1 MSCWSRSEPPD
12 PAPQECLE
20 RICAPQRRTAA
31 KRPDGRRDMLRKTL
45 GFAVVLTLSFVFLA
59 RPAEAFRQPVTVVD
73 RTALTFTYIPITN
86 TAGGG
91 KSEFD
96 VGLSYALGPTWDLLL
111 SYSSQIG
118 ATPGSAF
125 RGGARYHLPPPN
137 PDLDVYLTAQ
147 YANEDTGVPTTGFLV
162 GAGFTQ
168 QLAPTLKVYS
178 AFAYHSQMNFGLF
191 DFGVQYQI
199 SRQLAVVVGIS
210 SGSDVLLGTIPQ
222 VRDYFGLNYTLFSR

>member
-1 MSCWSRSEPPD
+1 
-12 PAPQECLE
+12 
-20 RICAPQRRTAA
+20 
-31 KRPDGRRDMLRKTL
+31 MLRKTL

-73 RTALTFTYIPITN
+73 RTALTFTYIPISN
-86 TAGGG
+86 TAAGG

-111 SYSSQIG
+111 SYSSQSG

-147 YANEDTGVPTTGFLV
+147 YANDSVAGFPSTTGFLV

-168 QLAPTLKVYS
+168 QLAPTFKVYS
-178 AFAYHSQMNFGLF
+178 VFVYHSDMNFGLF
-191 DFGVQYQI
+191 DFGVQYQV
-199 SRQLAVVVGIS
+199 SRQLSVVVGIS
-210 SGSDVLLGTIPQ
+210 TGSDVIIGTIPQ
-222 VRDYFGLNYTLFSR
+222 ARDYFGLNYTLFSR

>member
-1 MSCWSRSEPPD
+1 
-12 PAPQECLE
+12 
-20 RICAPQRRTAA
+20 
-31 KRPDGRRDMLRKTL
+31 MLRKTL

-73 RTALTFTYIPITN
+73 RTALTFTYIPISN

-96 VGLSYALGPTWDLLL
+96 IGLSYALGPTWDLLL
-111 SYSSQIG
+111 SYSSQAG
-118 ATPGSAF
+118 ATSGSAF

-147 YANEDTGVPTTGFLV
+147 YANDLVVGVPTTGFLV

-168 QLAPTLKVYS
+168 QLAPTFKVYS
-178 AFAYHSQMNFGLF
+178 AFAYHSERNFGLF
-191 DFGVQYQI
+191 DFGVQYQV
-199 SRQLAVVVGIS
+199 SQQLAVVVGIS
-210 SGSDVLLGTIPQ
+210 TGSDVILGTIPLAL
-222 VRDYFGLNYTLFSR
+222 DYFGLNYTLFSR

>member
-1 MSCWSRSEPPD
+1 
-12 PAPQECLE
+12 
-20 RICAPQRRTAA
+20 
-31 KRPDGRRDMLRKTL
+31 MLRKAL

-86 TAGGG
+86 TAFGG

-96 VGLSYALGPTWDLLL
+96 VGLSYALSPTWDLLL
-111 SYSSQIG
+111 SYSSQAG
-118 ATPGSAF
+118 STPGSAF

-147 YANEDTGVPTTGFLV
+147 YANDLVAGVPTTGFLV

-168 QLAPTLKVYS
+168 QLAPTFKVYS

-210 SGSDVLLGTIPQ
+210 TGSDVVAGTVPLA
-222 VRDYFGLNYTLFSR
+222 VDYFGLNYTLFLR

>member
-1 MSCWSRSEPPD
+1 
-12 PAPQECLE
+12 
-20 RICAPQRRTAA
+20 
-31 KRPDGRRDMLRKTL
+31 MLRKTL

-73 RTALTFTYIPITN
+73 RTALTLTYIPITN
-86 TAGGG
+86 TAFGG
-91 KSEFD
+91 KSEFN

-111 SYSSQIG
+111 SSSSQIG

-125 RGGARYHLPPPN
+125 RAGARYHLPPPN
-137 PDLDVYLTAQ
+137 PDLDVYLTGQ
-147 YANEDTGVPTTGFLV
+147 FANDLVAGVPTTGFLL

-168 QLAPTLKVYS
+168 QLAPTFKVYS
-178 AFAYHSQMNFGLF
+178 AFAYHSQINFGLF

-210 SGSDVLLGTIPQ
+210 TGSDVVAGTVPLAL
-222 VRDYFGLNYTLFSR
+222 DYFGLSYTLFSR

>member
-1 MSCWSRSEPPD
+1 
-12 PAPQECLE
+12 
-20 RICAPQRRTAA
+20 
-31 KRPDGRRDMLRKTL
+31 MLRKAL

-59 RPAEAFRQPVTVVD
+59 WPAEAYRQPVTVVD
-73 RTALTFTYIPITN
+73 RTALTFTYIPISN
-86 TAGGG
+86 TASGGR
-91 KSEFD
+91 SEFD

-111 SYSSQIG
+111 SYSSEIG
-118 ATPGSAF
+118 TGGSTPASAF

-147 YANEDTGVPTTGFLV
+147 YANDLVFGVPTTGFLV

-168 QLAPTLKVYS
+168 QLAPTFKVYS
-178 AFAYHSQMNFGLF
+178 AFAYHSQLNVGLF

-210 SGSDVLLGTIPQ
+210 TGSEMVVGTVPLAL
-222 VRDYFGLNYTLFSR
+222 DYFGLNYTLFSR

>member
-1 MSCWSRSEPPD
+1 M
-12 PAPQECLE
+12 L
-20 RICAPQRRTAA
+20 RRTHA
-31 KRPDGRRDMLRKTL
+31 
-45 GFAVVLTLSFVFLA
+45 FAVVLTFTCVFLA

-111 SYSSQIG
+111 NYSSQIG

-147 YANEDTGVPTTGFLV
+147 YANDLVAGVPTTGFLV

-191 DFGVQYQI
+191 DFGVQYQV
-199 SRQLAVVVGIS
+199 SRELAVVIGIS
-210 SGSDVLLGTIPQ
+210 TGSDVIIGTVPLAL
-222 VRDYFGLNYTLFSR
+222 DYFGLNYTLFSR

>member
-1 MSCWSRSEPPD
+1 
-12 PAPQECLE
+12 
-20 RICAPQRRTAA
+20 
-31 KRPDGRRDMLRKTL
+31 MLRKTIGL
-45 GFAVVLTLSFVFLA
+45 AVVLTLSFVFLA
-59 RPAEAFRQPVTVVD
+59 RPAEAFHQPITVVD
-73 RTALTFTYIPITN
+73 RTALTFTYIPISN

-147 YANEDTGVPTTGFLV
+147 YANDLVAGVPTTGLLV

-191 DFGVQYQI
+191 DFGVQYQV
-199 SRQLAVVVGIS
+199 SRELAFVVGIS
-210 SGSDVLLGTIPQ
+210 TGSDVVVGTVPLAL
-222 VRDYFGLNYTLFSR
+222 DYFGLNYTLFSR

>member
-1 MSCWSRSEPPD
+1 
-12 PAPQECLE
+12 
-20 RICAPQRRTAA
+20 
-31 KRPDGRRDMLRKTL
+31 MLRKAL

-96 VGLSYALGPTWDLLL
+96 VGLSYALSPTWDLLL

-118 ATPGSAF
+118 STPGSAF

-168 QLAPTLKVYS
+168 QLAPTFKVYS
-178 AFAYHSQMNFGLF
+178 AFAYHSQLNVGLF
-191 DFGVQYQI
+191 DFGVQYLI
-199 SRQLAVVVGIS
+199 SRQLSVVVGIS
-210 SGSDVLLGTIPQ
+210 TGSDVVAGSVPLAL
-222 VRDYFGLNYTLFSR
+222 DYFGLNYTLFSR

>member
-1 MSCWSRSEPPD
+1 
-12 PAPQECLE
+12 
-20 RICAPQRRTAA
+20 
-31 KRPDGRRDMLRKTL
+31 MLRKTL

-73 RTALTFTYIPITN
+73 RTALTLTYLPISN

-96 VGLSYALGPTWDLLL
+96 VGLSYALGPTRDFLLG
-111 SYSSQIG
+111 YSSQSG

-147 YANEDTGVPTTGFLV
+147 YANDYVAGFPPTTGFLV

-168 QLAPTLKVYS
+168 QLAPTFKVYTT
-178 AFAYHSQMNFGLF
+178 FTYHSQLNFGLF
-191 DFGVQYQI
+191 DFGVQYQL
-199 SRQLAVVVGIS
+199 SRQLAVVAGIS
-210 SGSDVLLGTIPQ
+210 TGSDVILGTIPLAL
-222 VRDYFGLNYTLFSR
+222 DYFGLNYTLFSR